1 MSYIITQMIR
11 GKPYAYRVDAYWDKE
26 KKQSRQKRTYLGKI
40 DEATGEIVP
49 KTAQREV
56 SLSKTFGPAY
66 LLANLAEQAGLVD
79 KLRAAFGVKAE
90 AILAAAIMRVIRPEA
105 LRNLQLL
112 LEESYL
118 PELIG
123 LEKDMSSQRLSE
135 LLISIGKDER
145 SMRDFFRS
153 QVRKEDVLIFDIT
166 SLSSRSKRLD
176 LLEFGADYRSTGL
189 PQINFGMVVSMET
202 AMPLFYKLFP
212 GSITDVVT
220 LKNLMQDAKDLGV
233 QKCTFILDRGFYSM
247 TNIERMLHEGLDFI
261 MPLPFG
267 KGLAKTLVSQ
277 SNKPLEDPCSACI
290 FDREVYRV
298 HETDTDFAGRKV
310 RAFVIVG
317 DKKMMDERRTLYTR
331 ITDIERS
338 LEGRDWHPRMRAV
351 LHNVAKR
358 LAPLFSIRNVDG
370 KVHVERRR
378 NAMAQAL
385 NRCGKMILLTSTNMN
400 WQGALTIY
408 RQRFEVEAE
417 FDQLKDP
424 LDIEPLRVSS
434 PDSFRGLMFVA
445 FVSLVLRTFMMR
457 RAAEAKLLDKN
468 WIDDMLLELAK
479 LKVTKIGETW
489 RLSEVTKKQRE
500 LIAALGVTPPFDL

>member
-1 MSYIITQMIR
+1 MSYIIKQMIR
-11 GKPYAYRVDAYWDKE
+11 GKPYAYEVTARWDKE
-26 KKQSRQKRTYLGKI
+26 KKQSRQKRTYLGRI
-40 DEATGEIVP
+40 DEETGEIVP
-49 KTAQREV
+49 KTAEREV

-66 LLANLAEQAGLVD
+66 LLADLAEQAGLVD
-79 KLRAAFGVKAE
+79 RLRAAFGPKAE
-90 AILAAAIMRVIRPEA
+90 AILAAAAMRIIRPEA

-118 PELIG
+118 PEL
-123 LEKDMSSQRLSE
+123 LDLKQDMGSQRLSE

-145 SMRDFFRS
+145 AVKDFFRS

-166 SLSSRSKRLD
+166 SLSSRSRRLD
-176 LLEFGADYRSTGL
+176 LLEFGSDYRFTGM
-189 PQINFGMVVSMET
+189 QQVNFGMVVSMET

-220 LKNLMQDAKDLGV
+220 LKNLMQDARDLGV
-233 QKCTFILDRGFYSM
+233 QKCTFILDRGFYSI
-247 TNIERMLHEGLDFI
+247 TNVERMIQEDMDFI

-267 KGLAKTLVSQ
+267 KGLAKTLVSR
-277 SNKPLEDPCSACI
+277 SNRPLDDPRSACI
-290 FDREVYRV
+290 YDGEVYRV
-298 HETDTDFAGRKV
+298 HESSSDFAGRKV
-310 RAFVIVG
+310 KSFVIVG
-317 DKKMMDERRTLYTR
+317 DKRMMDERRTLYSR
-331 ITDIERS
+331 VTDIEHA
-338 LEGRDWHPRMRAV
+338 LEGRDWHPRMRVV
-351 LHNVAKR
+351 LRSVAKR
-358 LAPLFSIRNVDG
+358 LAPLFSIKNVDG

-385 NRCGKMILLTSTNMN
+385 NRCGKLILLTSTDMN
-400 WQGALTIY
+400 WHGALTIY

-434 PDSFRGLMFVA
+434 SESFRGLMFIA

-457 RAAEAKLLDKN
+457 RAAEAKLLDKR

-489 RLSEVTKKQRE
+489 RLNEVTKKQRD
-500 LIAALGVTPPFDL
+500 LLVALGVTPPFEL